1 MAFNLLNKYRRHSE
15 LQKKTS
21 LNIYV
26 QFLLTYKIFT
36 EMNAKQ
42 RKKEINRIH
51 SAMEVMVDITDL

>member
-1 MAFNLLNKYRRHSE
+1 LLNKYRRHSE

-42 RKKEINRIH
+42 RKKEIINRIH
-51 SAMEVMVDITDL
+51 SAM